1 MNNHLL
7 ERLELVFLKG
17 TSRAISV
24 ISKQELRLPL
34 VPDLPVEAPLL
45 PENALLVGTI
55 PRSQIVEIKYFGIAC
70 RTSFLLLFFC
80 FRPDAAVRGGGEY
93 IVHRE
98 EHEGRNAG
106 KDGVEHVH
114 VLFEVK

>member
-1 MNNHLL
+1 ML
-7 ERLELVFLKG
+7 F
-17 TSRAISV
+17 
-24 ISKQELRLPL
+24 
-34 VPDLPVEAPLL
+34 
-45 PENALLVGTI
+45 
-55 PRSQIVEIKYFGIAC
+55 RSSHIVEINYFGIAC

-80 FRPDAAVRGGGEY
+80 FRPDAAVRGGSEY